1 MRVPLKKIRPQ
12 SFCRRAALLA
22 GYCLLLS
29 PILHAQPNPQTHGAP
44 RFEYQPEIFSFTQGV
59 SFLSW
64 ELKFDGQTQQIHQAY
79 LPTALSF
86 PVFAHTNFTLGTAG
100 SFAREGAAPAREF
113 NGLSDVRMRLSRS
126 FGAAKWFVGAGVN
139 LPTGKNKLNAEENA
153 VVNVLNENVLGFPL
167 QRYGA
172 GLDLELSL
180 ARTFNLSDQ
189 LGMGWGATLV
199 VPGQFEFRE
208 ESATTYQPGARYVA
222 TMILNRINPVLA
234 WRMSLLGQYFAYDR
248 LAGEKFFQ
256 QGWQF
261 EPGASLDW
269 EFTREWRMQLAFTHI
284 WKDDNKFV
292 ATNAALLP
300 AEHYYLDNSTYAKLA
315 LQRSFKSRT
324 QAGAY
329 LHANHF
335 GKSSVQ
341 QLSRASV
348 VRAGA
353 QMLVK
358 LSEHAM
364 IGASADY
371 AAGSAQN
378 TQGGDIDLRG
388 YGLGLWLKT
397 QL

>member
-1 MRVPLKKIRPQ
+1 MRASLKKNKTQ
-12 SFCRRAALLA
+12 LFRRHAALLL

-29 PILHAQPNPQTHGAP
+29 PGLLAQPNQLTHSAP
-44 RFEYQPEIFSFTQGV
+44 RFEYQPQILSFTQGV

-64 ELKFDGQTQQIHQAY
+64 EITSRGQTQKIQQAY
-79 LPTALSF
+79 LPAAFSF
-86 PVFAHTNFTLGTAG
+86 PILAHTHFTVGTAG
-100 SFAREGAAPAREF
+100 SFAREDATPVREF
-113 NGLSDVRMRLSRS
+113 NGLSDVRMRFSRS

-172 GLDLELSL
+172 GLDFELSL

-199 VPGQFEFRE
+199 LPGQFEFRE
-208 ESATTYQPGARYVA
+208 ESATTYQPGARYAA
-222 TMILNRINPVLA
+222 TVILNRVNPVLA
-234 WRMSLLGQYFAYDR
+234 WRINLLGQYFAYDQ

-256 QGWQF
+256 QGMQF
-261 EPGASLDW
+261 EPGASLEW
-269 EFTREWRMQLAFTHI
+269 EFTRQWRMQLAFTHI
-284 WKDDNKFV
+284 WKDGNKFV
-292 ATNAALLP
+292 ANEAISLP
-300 AEHYYLDNSTYAKLA
+300 VKHYYLDNSTYAKIVV
-315 LQRSFKSRT
+315 QRNFKSRT

-329 LHANHF
+329 LHFNHF

-341 QLSRASV
+341 QLNRARV
-348 VRAGA
+348 MRAGV
-353 QMLVK
+353 QMLAK
-358 LSEHAM
+358 LSEHAI

-371 AAGSAQN
+371 ATGSAQH
-378 TQGGDIDLRG
+378 TQGGNIDLRG

>member
-1 MRVPLKKIRPQ
+1 MRSPLRKIGTQ
-12 SFCRRAALLA
+12 SFCRCAALFL
-22 GYCLLLS
+22 GYCLILS
-29 PILHAQPNPQTHGAP
+29 PVLHAQPNPQTSGAP
-44 RFEYQPEIFSFTQGV
+44 RFEYQPDFFSFTQGV

-64 ELKFDGQTQQIHQAY
+64 ELKSGGQTQKIRQAY
-79 LPTALSF
+79 LPAALSF
-86 PVFAHTNFTLGTAG
+86 PISTHTNFIVGAAG
-100 SFAREGAAPAREF
+100 SFARADATLAREF

-180 ARTFNLSDQ
+180 ARTFNLNDQ

-199 VPGQFEFRE
+199 LPGQFEFRE

-269 EFTREWRMQLAFTHI
+269 TFARQWRVQVAFTHI
-284 WKDDNKFV
+284 WKDGNKFV
-292 ATNAALLP
+292 ATNAAILP
-300 AEHYYLDNSTYAKLA
+300 TEHYYLDNTSYAKIA

-329 LHANHF
+329 LHFNHF
-335 GKSSVQ
+335 GNSSVQ
-341 QLSRASV
+341 QLNRARV
-348 VRAGA
+348 VRVGA
-353 QMLVK
+353 QMMAK

-364 IGASADY
+364 IGANADY
-371 AAGSAQN
+371 ATGNAQN
-378 TQGGDIDLRG
+378 AQSGSIELRG